1 MSNHQSRYGELM
13 SVYILKIIGIAIVTG
28 VMAIAG
34 VFYLGASKLEKEI
47 ESENRG
53 AEE

>member
-1 MSNHQSRYGELM
+1 MLIANPTMENTCQSTY
-13 SVYILKIIGIAIVTG
+13 LKIIGIAIVTG

-53 AEE
+53 SEE